1 MASAAAEAVGWIGL
15 GRIGR
20 PMAARVAAA
29 GPGLTLWARRPEVAR
44 AAVADDAALAGAAW
58 ADDAEALAQRCSI
71 VCTVV
76 GGPADVQAL
85 HARLMPHA
93 RPGTLFIDFTT
104 AAPSTA
110 AAAAALAQRLGLQV
124 LDVPVT
130 GGVAGAQR
138 GTLTGFV
145 GGDPAALER
154 ARPLLSAM
162 CARLVPCGGPGAGYR
177 VKLVNQTLVAGVL
190 MGLADGAR
198 LARAGGLDTAQ
209 LHGALAGGTAASALL
224 EAYWPRMCSGDG
236 AVSFTLALMQKDLRL
251 AREEAEALDVPA
263 PMLDAALVAVQAAI
277 DRDGP
282 QAGVQRLAA

>member
-1 MASAAAEAVGWIGL
+1 MAAAEAVGWIGL

-29 GPGLTLWARRPEVAR
+29 GPALTLWARRPDAAR
-44 AAVADDAALAGAAW
+44 PAVADV
-58 ADDAEALAQRCSI
+58 EALAAATWADELETLAASCSI

-85 HARLMPHA
+85 HARLMPAA

-104 AAPSTA
+104 AAPHTGE
-110 AAAAALAQRLGLQV
+110 AAAALAQRHGLQV
-124 LDVPVT
+124 LEVPVT

-138 GTLTGFV
+138 GALTGFV
-145 GGDPAALER
+145 GGDAAVLER
-154 ARPLLSAM
+154 ARPLLSTM
-162 CARLVPCGGPGAGYR
+162 CARLVPCGASGAGYR
-177 VKLVNQTLVAGVL
+177 AKLVNQTLVAGVL

-209 LHGALAGGTAASALL
+209 LQGALSGGTAASALL
-224 EAYWPRMCSGDG
+224 EAYWPRFVGGDG
-236 AVSFTLALMQKDLRL
+236 AVTFTLALLQKDLRL
-251 AREEAEALDVPA
+251 ARDEAQALGVSA
-263 PMLDAALVAVQAAI
+263 PLLDAALAAVQAAI